1 MKDYS
6 FHVND
11 EKGEVSALLQ
21 STGEPAKAR
30 LVFGHGAGANMRHS
44 HMQNLA
50 DALATH
56 NIETLRYQ
64 FPYMESGGG
73 RTDNLPNCM
82 ATIEGALGLSANL
95 NSDIP
100 TLLAGHSFGGRM
112 SSHFAAEYPD
122 DPGVAGLI
130 YFSFPL
136 HPSGKPDIKRANHLP
151 DIQVPQL
158 FLSGDRD
165 KLAELEFLT
174 PVIERLGLAS
184 LHLIE
189 TADHSFKILK
199 RTRESSEDIY
209 AEAARIASDF
219 VDKLVSAT

>member
-1 MKDYS
+1 
-6 FHVND
+6 
-11 EKGEVSALLQ
+11 
-21 STGEPAKAR
+21 
-30 LVFGHGAGANMRHS
+30 
-44 HMQNLA
+44 
-50 DALATH
+50 
-56 NIETLRYQ
+56 
-64 FPYMESGGG
+64 MESGGG

-112 SSHFAAEYPD
+112 SSHFAAKYTD
-122 DPGVAGLI
+122 DPRVAGLI

-165 KLAELEFLT
+165 KLAELELLT
-174 PVIERLGLAS
+174 PVIERLDLAR

-199 RTRESSEDIY
+199 RTRESSEDVY

-219 VDKLVSAT
+219 VEKIV